1 MDTLKPKQ
9 LVQHVQLI
17 ADLQVRKWKW
27 FSIYIP
33 PLDCSAV
40 PKSPFQM
47 GYGGNV
53 MVISHDGVTQLLM
66 MGVDGFIKICVI

>member
-17 ADLQVRKWKW
+17 ADLQVRKWN
-27 FSIYIP
+27 
-33 PLDCSAV
+33 CSAV

-66 MGVDGFIKICVI
+66 SWWV